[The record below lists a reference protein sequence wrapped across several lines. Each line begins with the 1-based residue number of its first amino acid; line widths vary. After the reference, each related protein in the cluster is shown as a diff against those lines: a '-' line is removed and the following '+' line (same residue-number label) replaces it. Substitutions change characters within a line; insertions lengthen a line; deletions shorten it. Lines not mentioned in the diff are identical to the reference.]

1 MFCNLPNQFVY
12 HRFFERHPEYA
23 YAYVMMSKDAC
34 HQEGNFSLDGE
45 TVHLKKGEWVFSRS
59 YIAGLL
65 HCSLDAAKSCLD
77 TLVRAGYL
85 IKEKTKKFSCSV
97 YSLPYLKN
105 PVPGTYTS
113 VEIPFQLD
121 ERQLKRK
128 YLLPTYLYLAMSA
141 NKSDSYDLQAHKT
154 IEEGS
159 LMATT
164 TRIARF
170 IGATVDQ
177 VRYCLQQLL
186 ELKAITIEGMRGIG
200 SKIKMLYH
208 KAIKKVESVVVPTK
222 IEKPQQTQNPL
233 SDSPIYKAVKYYASM
248 RGWDNPGNAHRI
260 ESDVR
265 ILTKRLEKIPGFD
278 QSCVPDYMAR
288 YYEEYGASQEFHGKS
303 YKRWDHNAYFDI
315 IKWYY
320 EKAQSPTPQEPPQME
335 YKDKLIK
342 EVLDKFRDAVWIN
355 DIEVISGEGITD
367 IILPSKLAEDY
378 INAHERIKRL
388 MGSYYGRINIKVGG
402 SNE

>member
-77 TLVRAGYL
+77 TLSRAGYI
-85 IKEKTKKFSCSV
+85 IKEKSKRFSCSV
-97 YSLPYLKN
+97 YSLPYVKN

-113 VEIPFQLD
+113 VEIPFLLD

-128 YLLPTYLYLAMSA
+128 YLLPTYLYLAMNA

-177 VRYCLQQLL
+177 VRYILQQLL
-186 ELKAITIEGMRGIG
+186 ELKAIAIEGMRGIG

-208 KAIKKVESVVVPTK
+208 KAIKKVESVVVAPK
-222 IEKPQQTQNPL
+222 MENPQQEKEPP
-233 SDSPIYKAVKYYASM
+233 SDSPIYKAVKYYVSM
-248 RGWDNPGNAHRI
+248 RGWDNQSNAHRI
-260 ESDVR
+260 QTDVT
-265 ILTKRLEKIPGFD
+265 ILEKRLRKIPNFD
-278 QSCVPDYMAR
+278 ISKVPGYIER
-288 YYEEYGASQEFHGKS
+288 YYEKYGARQELNGKI
-303 YKRWDHNAYFDI
+303 YQRWDHNAYYEI
-315 IKWYY
+315 IMWYF
-320 EKAQSPTPQEPPQME
+320 EQENTTASVVVPSDTR
-335 YKDKLIK
+335 KDRLVK
-342 EVLDKFRDAVWIN
+342 EVLDRYKDADWIRDIS
-355 DIEVISGEGITD
+355 VIPGTD
-367 IILPSKLAEDY
+367 ITEIIMPSVLAMEYADKN
-378 INAHERIKRL
+378 IEIKKII
-388 MGSYYGRINIKVGG
+388 GTYYGRFNMILK
-402 SNE
+402 